1 MSKLNVD
8 YILALKKDDKGLLY
22 TEKVEITHPK
32 DVLKKLDEFREGDYD
47 IFDVIRYVDG
57 LNYNKNKM
65 FSYCWPHEYYES
77 YIRYANILP
86 YFLHIF
92 TNAFSKTDYDDS
104 DIIKWEK
111 DYFKEMEYIRE
122 CIEIEYKEKKEHPTE
137 RMDRPK
143 YLEYIAKLD
152 YEMQKAIKER
162 QLERKKLIKNNYI
175 DEIRRYVYG
184 MCYEQTLSSAKPTSL
199 MYSNENIGW
208 YRPEYPIAD
217 NVLISVRTNFCY
229 GQSAYFHVNLNYK
242 GINILPYTNI
252 INYYWSNMM
261 DNVRYTMDYVPARSN
276 WENALSFVEG
286 VSNLIT
292 TDSEKFE
299 KEWIIE
305 KIEKMMDGFKSIND
319 NIAKY
324 YEEQR
329 EAKEK
334 AEEEEK
340 KAQKEHREIPK
351 IIKYRFVDDLT
362 IKRHKMYEHETLLTI
377 QVDKLTAALAL
388 LEDLTAIQNIYS
400 PILNHIET
408 IVQYNKELLPAIT
421 LCRNN
426 LHERLKV
433 LNDKLDNFH
442 SLSGNA
448 RNEMQAVKV
457 EINQRLEETYEH
469 YQQLSTQDIAKQTM
483 LKKECEKDKRY
494 IKLQN
499 TLSELCVKINET
511 LNEIKDIE
519 SFDKHL
525 SERKEYIEN
534 KLKERAVK

>member
-8 YILALKKDDKGLLY
+8 YIFALKKDDKGLLY

-86 YFLHIF
+86 YFLHIL

-104 DIIKWEK
+104 DIIKWKK

-122 CIEIEYKEKKEHPTE
+122 CIEIEYKDKKEHPKE

-252 INYYWSNMM
+252 IEYHKSNMM
-261 DNVRYTMDYVPARSN
+261 DNVRYTMDYAPRRYN
-276 WENALSFVEG
+276 WENALSFVEE

-292 TDSEKFE
+292 TNSEKFE

-305 KIEKMMDGFKSIND
+305 NVEKMMEGLKSIND
-319 NIAKY
+319 NISKY
-324 YEEQR
+324 YEKQK

-334 AEEEEK
+334 AEEEER
-340 KAQKEHREIPK
+340 KAKEENREIRK
-351 IIKYRFVDDLT
+351 IINYRFIDDLT
-362 IKRHKMYEHETLLTI
+362 IKRHNIYEQETLLTI
-377 QVDKLTAALAL
+377 RVDKLTAALAL
-388 LEDLTAIQNIYS
+388 LEDLTAIKTIYS
-400 PILNHIET
+400 PILNHIDT
-408 IVQYNKELLPAIT
+408 IVHYNEKLIPAIA
-421 LCRNN
+421 LCQND
-426 LHERLKV
+426 LQERIKV
-433 LNDKLDNFH
+433 LNEKLDNMQ
-442 SLSGNA
+442 SQSGNV
-448 RNEMQAVKV
+448 RNEMQAIKI
-457 EINQRLEETYEH
+457 EIDHRLEETNNQ
-469 YQQLSTQDIAKQTM
+469 YQQWSTQNINKQNM
-483 LKKECEKDKRY
+483 LSKECEKDERY
-494 IKLQN
+494 MKLQ
-499 TLSELCVKINET
+499 TVLGDLKVKIYEAMNEK
-511 LNEIKDIE
+511 KDRE

-534 KLKERAVK
+534 KLIERKNH